1 MEVGEELKTVLR
13 VLMWAI
19 GAVVALIVL
28 AVVALNIYLSRRR
41 PGTTVTPAGTISFPV
56 PFKMGRPFI
65 DYLAV
70 SGGRLYAGY
79 ASQGMVV
86 VVDGATSRPIAMIEG
101 MTRVHGVA
109 IVPDRGLGFA
119 SSSGDNVV
127 GVFDLATNKLTRK
140 IPGGDDPDGII
151 YDPAAKLVYVGNHD
165 GKTATLIDPATLK
178 VLATI
183 PLGGEPE
190 FPQADPETGVIY
202 QNLEDTS
209 ELVVV
214 DPQKQAVTQRYK
226 LAPGEGPTGLALD
239 AAHHRLFVACR
250 NRQFVAMNTADGSI
264 VAVLRIGAGTDGAD
278 YDPQLKR
285 VYTANGVGTMTVIQ
299 QDSADSYH
307 VLEEA
312 PTHFGGHSLVVDP
325 LTHRIY
331 VAYFGSVAVYDAV
344 PRAATA
350 AGANAS
356 R

>member
-1 MEVGEELKTVLR
+1 MRTVLR
-13 VLMWAI
+13 VLLWA
-19 GAVVALIVL
+19 GGTVVALTVVV
-28 AVVALNIYLSRRR
+28 VVALSIYLSRRS

-70 SGGRLYAGY
+70 GGGRLYAGY
-79 ASQGMVV
+79 ASQGMVG
-86 VVDGATSRPIAMIEG
+86 VVDEATNQPIAMIAG
-101 MTRVHGVA
+101 LTRVHGVA
-109 IVPDRGLGFA
+109 IVPERGLGFA

-127 GVFDLATNKLTRK
+127 GVFDLATNKLVQK

-151 YDPAAKLVYVGNHD
+151 YDSAAKLVYVGNHD
-165 GKTATLIDPATLK
+165 GKSGTLIDPATLK
-178 VLATI
+178 VVATI

-190 FPQADPETGVIY
+190 FPQADPVTGTIY

-226 LAPGEGPTGLALD
+226 VAPGEGPTGLALD

-250 NRQFVAMNTADGSI
+250 NKQLVVINTGDGSI
-264 VAVLRIGAGTDGAD
+264 VAALQIGAGTDGAD

-307 VLEEA
+307 VLEDA
-312 PTHFGGHSLVVDP
+312 PTHFGSHSLVVDP
-325 LTHRIY
+325 ATHRIY
-331 VAYFGSVAVYDAV
+331 VAYFGSVAAYEAT
-344 PRAATA
+344 PRAAA
-350 AGANAS
+350 AGGRNAS
-356 R
+356 Q